1 MMTKWAENQSR
12 KWMPYMV
19 TVLIVVSLGALLQ
32 MVVLSDKYKGLVE
45 LGRLFYLG
53 IWTAILLPMVACSK
67 KYILMFVF
75 YTAIFVSAAYVPF
88 FGGAN
93 VAGKEITSAYLL
105 GASHFLF
112 WTWIYGAARKIPS
125 DALRRFACGFS
136 FAALAVAILMPLLV
150 WGYWIVSGGYVLSSA
165 IVLTLFQTNLAESLA
180 YLKNQNVF
188 LWICGSLGLFFA
200 VAGTIKALRVA
211 LHVDVQ
217 LPDRRMSLLFLFF
230 MLIGLFV
237 VNHGVKYYL
246 PAHIGME
253 VKVALQQYRAY
264 GEARAMR
271 EERLKNLQGLN
282 LVSSGGVFVLVI
294 GEAETRNHMQVYGYA
309 RETTPWMKDQ
319 CENKENVTFSN
330 AYSNYV
336 HTVPALTYALSE
348 KNQYNAMDLK
358 DAYSIVEVANAV
370 GYETYWISNQK
381 KLGVA
386 DTPVSETASTA
397 QHQKWM
403 NGMFGNSQ
411 VTEYYDD
418 ILLTQI
424 PQVCEKNALIIIH
437 LMGCHADYR
446 DRCPNAHFSGEDSY
460 VDQYD
465 DAVLY
470 NDYILSQIYER
481 VHSLPNFKGMVY
493 FSDHGEDPDR
503 RLYHEATKFT
513 WSMARIPLVMWFSDA
528 FQEERPDVFARL
540 KAHEQAYWTNDMIY
554 DVMIDVLGIEGLP
567 HMEPQHDLASTEYEI
582 TKENA
587 MTLHGTLKLADEDV
601 QAER

>member
-1 MMTKWAENQSR
+1 
-12 KWMPYMV
+12 
-19 TVLIVVSLGALLQ
+19 
-32 MVVLSDKYKGLVE
+32 
-45 LGRLFYLG
+45 
-53 IWTAILLPMVACSK
+53 
-67 KYILMFVF
+67 
-75 YTAIFVSAAYVPF
+75 
-88 FGGAN
+88 
-93 VAGKEITSAYLL
+93 
-105 GASHFLF
+105 
-112 WTWIYGAARKIPS
+112 
-125 DALRRFACGFS
+125 
-136 FAALAVAILMPLLV
+136 MPLLV

-180 YLKNQNVF
+180 YLKNQNIF

>member
-1 MMTKWAENQSR
+1 
-12 KWMPYMV
+12 
-19 TVLIVVSLGALLQ
+19 
-32 MVVLSDKYKGLVE
+32 
-45 LGRLFYLG
+45 
-53 IWTAILLPMVACSK
+53 
-67 KYILMFVF
+67 
-75 YTAIFVSAAYVPF
+75 
-88 FGGAN
+88 
-93 VAGKEITSAYLL
+93 
-105 GASHFLF
+105 
-112 WTWIYGAARKIPS
+112 
-125 DALRRFACGFS
+125 
-136 FAALAVAILMPLLV
+136 
-150 WGYWIVSGGYVLSSA
+150 
-165 IVLTLFQTNLAESLA
+165 
-180 YLKNQNVF
+180 
-188 LWICGSLGLFFA
+188 
-200 VAGTIKALRVA
+200 
-211 LHVDVQ
+211 
-217 LPDRRMSLLFLFF
+217 
-230 MLIGLFV
+230 
-237 VNHGVKYYL
+237 
-246 PAHIGME
+246 ME

-294 GEAETRNHMQVYGYA
+294 GEAETRNHMQVYGYE

-348 KNQYNAMDLK
+348 KNQYNDMDLQ

-446 DRCPNAHFSGEDSY
+446 DRCPNAHFSGEDY

-540 KAHEQAYWTNDMIY
+540 KAHEQAYWTNDLIY
-554 DVMIDVLGIEGLP
+554 DVMIDVLGIEGMP
-567 HMEPQHDLASTEYEI
+567 RVEPQHDLASMEYGI

-587 MTLHGTLKLADEDV
+587 MTLHGSLKLSDEDI
-601 QAER
+601 QAGR